1 MVVFAAPV
9 GNFNPAVR
17 QHIQRQM
24 CVSNYGNEKH
34 LFKPPETSSEYVE
47 HKTVQTPTYHKFL
60 LAGKGQKYASDPHNN
75 LRTCFR

>member
-24 CVSNYGNEKH
+24 FVSNNGNEKH
-34 LFKPPETSSEYVE
+34 SFKPPETSSEYGE
-47 HKTVQTPTYHKFL
+47 HTVNTYLSHIPTR
-60 LAGKGQKYASDPHNN
+60 G
-75 LRTCFR
+75 